1 MYFAE
6 QWDTKTEK
14 VLDQTMC
21 SDICPCY
28 QTEAYRKEGEEEV
41 RVDAYYQYEN
51 IDNQTYIQSKRIFK
65 QEYAQDLIS
74 QGYDAS
80 DLKPLE
86 WNEVH
91 EESFESFGE
100 CLASWEQKAD

>member
-51 IDNQTYIQSKRIFK
+51 IDN
-65 QEYAQDLIS
+65 
-74 QGYDAS
+74 
-80 DLKPLE
+80 
-86 WNEVH
+86 
-91 EESFESFGE
+91 
-100 CLASWEQKAD
+100 